1 MRPSATSTNDPG
13 TLKITRGKFYRVS
26 GGSTQLKGV
35 LSDIVL
41 PSKLNYV
48 KEIGESALENALQW
62 DQITSARYNKLNE
75 VAPYLNDLLRR
86 SNQRIS
92 TNQDFVYIR
101 EDIDQFR
108 KFQAEKTISLNEK
121 ERLQE
126 MEDNEARA
134 KARNQERLA
143 RTAPEPTVYELT
155 LKQVALPGLPAPV
168 VKTNTLTA
176 KVAGDPGAFHGA
188 TASQDPG
195 SDLETE
201 TAPVTD
207 AALEEAGQ
215 IMMDY
220 VGLLSQKG
228 VAVINEKL
236 PIKN

>member
-1 MRPSATSTNDPG
+1 M
-13 TLKITRGKFYRVS
+13 S

-121 ERLQE
+121 GTPSGNGRQRSSRKSPQPGAPRPHE
-126 MEDNEARA
+126 
-134 KARNQERLA
+134 
-143 RTAPEPTVYELT
+143 PEPTVYELT

-195 SDLETE
+195 SDLETQ

-207 AALEEAGQ
+207 DALEEAGQ